1 MLFQNNKKFL
11 RVADLK
17 LTDFIKLTL
26 TPKLRLIH
34 NQINIIM
41 TYTYRDDQENLN
53 DIFFIFISCC
63 DDEIF

>member
-1 MLFQNNKKFL
+1 MLIKNNKIQQQSKYEL
-11 RVADLK
+11 MS
-17 LTDFIKLTL
+17 IKLTL

-34 NQINIIM
+34 SQINIIM
-41 TYTYRDDQENLN
+41 TYTYEDDQENLN